1 LTDEQKKAMRDGRV
15 AAALARKNAEKP
27 ADLPA
32 GHERDE
38 ARRMVADQQA
48 EQIEINAEALGVEAI
63 DESKLHRKDNEI
75 QRHIVRKG
83 PQQGNI
89 PIQNPQPGWRYMRH
103 SPIGAFEDNSAKAA
117 VRQSLNTAKQWGW
130 IFIGSA
136 EDSNPVEDEDF
147 KGCDC
152 AAGSNLR
159 GVGDVLTMKIR
170 EEDARAMDA
179 YYRNI
184 QDRQGYVE
192 ERLAMIGAAAGIPV
206 WAGDVSKNPELA
218 KRFGP
223 EFSKPVSITSQFRAD
238 DLRPAGKGIPG
249 YPPPGTR

>member
-1 LTDEQKKAMRDGRV
+1 MRDGRV
-15 AAALARKNAEKP
+15 AAALARKKATNTAEI
-27 ADLPA
+27 PA

-38 ARRMVADQQA
+38 TRRMVADQQA
-48 EQIEINAEALGVEAI
+48 EQLEVNAEALGIEAI
-63 DESKLHRKDNEI
+63 DPTKLARKDNEI

-89 PIQNPQPGWRYMRH
+89 PVQNPQPGWRYMRH

-117 VRQSLNTAKQWGW
+117 VRQSLNTAKQCGW
-130 IFIGSA
+130 IFIGSV

-170 EEDARAMDA
+170 EEDAKAMDA

-184 QDRQGYVE
+184 QERQG
-192 ERLAMIGAAAGIPV
+192 
-206 WAGDVSKNPELA
+206 
-218 KRFGP
+218 
-223 EFSKPVSITSQFRAD
+223 
-238 DLRPAGKGIPG
+238 
-249 YPPPGTR
+249 